1 MGSIPPVGSLIQ
13 ATPYQIGLNGGLVVF
28 PIEYYLQDK
37 EWYVKE
43 SSPNF
48 GFVLSPDTLIL
59 VIQIYCNNPLVLLCE
74 HKGEL
79 YSAHSKDN
87 DWIVVC

>member
-1 MGSIPPVGSLIQ
+1 MGSIPQVGSLIR
-13 ATPYQIGLNGGLVVF
+13 ATPYQIGLSGGLIVF
-28 PIEYYLQDK
+28 PVQYYLKDK

-43 SSPNF
+43 TSPSF
-48 GFVLSPDTLIL
+48 GLVLSPETLIL
-59 VIQIYCNNPLVLLCE
+59 VIQVYCNDPVVLLCE

-87 DWIVVC
+87 DWIVVS